1 MDGKMTCIQNE
12 SRLKRLREYVHL
24 SQKQLAVDAGV
35 ALRQIQLFEQGQRD
49 INKTQGDTLDKLAVA
64 LGCKIE
70 DLLQK

>member
-1 MDGKMTCIQNE
+1 MTCIQNE
-12 SRLKRLREYVHL
+12 SRLKRLRTYANL
-24 SQKQLAVDAGV
+24 SQNQLAVDAGV
-35 ALRQIQLFEQGQRD
+35 SLRQIQLFEQGQRD